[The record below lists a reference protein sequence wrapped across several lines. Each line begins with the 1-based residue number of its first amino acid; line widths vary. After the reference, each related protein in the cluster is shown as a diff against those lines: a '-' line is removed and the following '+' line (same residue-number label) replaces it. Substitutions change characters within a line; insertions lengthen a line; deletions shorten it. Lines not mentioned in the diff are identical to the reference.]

1 MSAIV
6 TITGLPSGRRFRMKP
21 RRDSVSIHQQFI
33 INMLCHLAIVPI
45 SIIMVIAQSD
55 CPIQLCMVRWSL
67 AVTCRPT
74 ENTSHDILIILLMI
88 DTERHAA
95 TPFVHRSSIFHSNI
109 NKLWC
114 NAAIRHM
121 NLPRSSPNCFCC
133 PGSILYFLG
142 SVFLPRVKRLISWS
156 TGLIRHICIAC
167 PPIRC
172 KAFSEDFSM
181 WSICVLKV
189 LIRMSLHTPPPYY
202 IQ

>member
-1 MSAIV
+1 MLSRDYSYINNNGDSTVRLSHSIV
-6 TITGLPSGRRFRMKP
+6 HG
-21 RRDSVSIHQQFI
+21 SVEPGSHMQA
-33 INMLCHLAIVPI
+33 NRKHVPWY
-45 SIIMVIAQSD
+45 SNHPVNDWHREA
-55 CPIQLCMVRWSL
+55 R
-67 AVTCRPT
+67 
-74 ENTSHDILIILLMI
+74 HDPL
-88 DTERHAA
+88 
-95 TPFVHRSSIFHSNI
+95 VHRSSIFHSNI

-114 NAAIRHM
+114 NAAIQHM

-181 WSICVLKV
+181 WLICVLKV